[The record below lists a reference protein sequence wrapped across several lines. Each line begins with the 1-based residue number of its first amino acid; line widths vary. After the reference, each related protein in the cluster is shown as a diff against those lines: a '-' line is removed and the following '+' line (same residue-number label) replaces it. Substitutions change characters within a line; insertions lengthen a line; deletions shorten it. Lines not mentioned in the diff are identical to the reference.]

1 MSYCTKNEVNSL
13 FGDISD
19 DISDD
24 LFNTVIDNSTA
35 WVDSNLRKAN
45 VPLPEIEEE
54 PVEEIVEPETSE
66 EETVDTTTSEETET
80 VTEEEENTETTTTET
95 TSQTTTHI
103 EYNLINVPSGLRT
116 AAIYYAASDILLS
129 LYHGE
134 EMPVQYDVWYQ
145 KATQLLNDYID
156 SYLNE
161 NADSSDA
168 VEHQMVKHSHGLT
181 YNQKRRRGRFY

>member
-1 MSYCTKNEVNSL
+1 MSYCTKTEVNSL

-54 PVEEIVEPETSE
+54 SVEEIVEPETSE
-66 EETVDTTTSEETET
+66 EEMVDTTISEETET

-145 KATQLLNDYID
+145 KATQLLEDYINA
-156 SYLNE
+156 YLNE
-161 NADSSDA
+161 NADSADA